1 MWSHLNPHLV
11 CVYLWTAWWFSWLA
25 LAFLSKKTKQ
35 RESLV
40 SRISYTLIAWFALW
54 LMFFARH
61 LEAHLESAVFPDR
74 TWIGWTGVVITALGF
89 SMTYWAR
96 AILGRNWSPNVTIK
110 EDHELIRTGPYQLV
124 RHPIYTG
131 LLIAAVGTAL
141 ALNQYR
147 GLLAVFALWV
157 SFTLKRLKEEQ
168 FMRQQFGAQYMEY
181 ARTTGAILPR
191 IPGRG

>member
-1 MWSHLNPHLV
+1 MWSHLSPYPV
-11 CVYLWTAWWFSWLA
+11 CVYVWIAWWFSWLA
-25 LAFLSKKTKQ
+25 LAFVSKKTKQ
-35 RESLV
+35 RETMA
-40 SRISYTLIAWFALW
+40 SRISYTVIAWLALW
-54 LMFFARH
+54 LLFFARH
-61 LEAHLESAVFPDR
+61 LGPYLESAVFPDR
-74 TWIGWTGVVITALGF
+74 LWIGWIGVAITALGF
-89 SMTYWAR
+89 GITYWAR

-110 EDHELIRTGPYQLV
+110 EDHELIRSGPYRFV

-131 LLIAAVGTAL
+131 LLVTAVGTAL

-168 FMRQQFGAQYMEY
+168 FMRHQFGAQYIEY

-191 IPGRG
+191 ILS